1 MSNQLA
7 RESSPY
13 LLQHKE
19 NPVDWF
25 PWGEAA
31 IEKARAERKP
41 IFLSIGYSAC
51 HWCHVMEHESFEN
64 ETLAAKLNESF
75 VSIKVDREERPDLDQ
90 LYMNAVQVMT
100 GRGGWPMSVFLTP
113 ELKPFYGGTY
123 WPPTARMGMPGFGD
137 VLDGV
142 LDAWNNRH
150 DQVTSQADRLTDYL
164 VGAAELTGS
173 AGEVDV
179 SLLTRAATQLERVFD
194 RTHGGFG
201 RAPKFPHPLDLMVL
215 LRVWKRTERDG
226 WLDMVRVTLDK
237 MAAGGVYDQLGGG
250 FHRYSV
256 DERWLVPH
264 FEKMLYD
271 NALLSAVYV
280 EAYQATGDKAYADTA
295 HGIYQYVL
303 REMTDPAGGFYST
316 QDADSEGVEGKFFVW
331 TPDEIR
337 ALLGEA
343 AGDTFC
349 YVYDVTEEGNF
360 EGHNILNRQRPL
372 IEYAK
377 QLGRDADELQRELAE
392 SRQCLLQ
399 ARSRRIKPALDDK
412 VLVNWNGL
420 MIDSLA
426 RAAGPLGEEKYLKAA
441 AAAGEFIWVHVRDEA
456 GRLRHLWR
464 RRAKFAAYLDDY
476 AALMNGYVSLYEA
489 SFDETWIIRACELAD
504 SILSDFEDAES
515 GGFYYTANDHEQLI
529 ARQKDATDNATP
541 SGGSLATYGLLRLGK
556 LTGAGR
562 YLDAAARSL
571 SVSATLMEESPMGTG
586 QMLMAADFYL
596 GPTPEWVLIGNSQ
609 QSPTQEVL
617 TQVRRQYGPNRVLA
631 CRQSIVENGSPL
643 DKLFAGKES
652 DGREP
657 ALYVCQDFACEE
669 PVFGKEA
676 ALERLG

>member
-1 MSNQLA
+1 MSNKLA

-25 PWGEAA
+25 PWGEEA

-64 ETLAAKLNESF
+64 EALAAKLNESF

-150 DQVTSQADRLTDYL
+150 DQVTNQADRLTDYL
-164 VGAAELTGS
+164 VGAAELADS
-173 AGEVDV
+173 AGEVDL
-179 SLLTRAATQLERVFD
+179 SLLTRAAAQLEKVFD

-201 RAPKFPHPLDLMVL
+201 RAPKFPHPLDLLVL
-215 LRVWKRTERDG
+215 LRVWKRTEREG
-226 WLDMVRVTLDK
+226 WLDMVRLTLDK
-237 MAAGGVYDQLGGG
+237 MAAGGIYDQLGGG

-256 DERWLVPH
+256 DERWLAPH

-280 EAYQATGDKAYADTA
+280 EAYQATGDEAYADTA
-295 HGIYQYVL
+295 HGIYRYVL

-316 QDADSEGVEGKFFVW
+316 QDADSECVEGKFFVW
-331 TPDEIR
+331 SPDEIR
-337 ALLGEA
+337 SLLGEQ
-343 AGDTFC
+343 AGGTFC

-360 EGHNILNRQRPL
+360 EGHNILHQQRTL
-372 IEYAK
+372 DEYAK
-377 QLGRDADELQRELAE
+377 QLGRDADDLQRELAA

-399 ARSRRIKPALDDK
+399 ARAQRVKPALDDK

-426 RAAGPLGEEKYLKAA
+426 RAAGALGEEKYLKAA

-464 RRAKFAAYLDDY
+464 RKAKFAAYLDDY

-489 SFDETWIIRACELAD
+489 TFDETWIDRACELAD
-504 SILSDFEDAES
+504 AILTDFEDAES

-529 ARQKDATDNATP
+529 ARQKDATDSATP

-571 SVSATLMEESPMGTG
+571 AVSATLMEESPLAAG
-586 QMLMAADFYL
+586 QMLMAVDFYL
-596 GPTPEWVLIGNSQ
+596 GPTPE
-609 QSPTQEVL
+609 
-617 TQVRRQYGPNRVLA
+617 
-631 CRQSIVENGSPL
+631 
-643 DKLFAGKES
+643 
-652 DGREP
+652 
-657 ALYVCQDFACEE
+657 
-669 PVFGKEA
+669 
-676 ALERLG
+676 